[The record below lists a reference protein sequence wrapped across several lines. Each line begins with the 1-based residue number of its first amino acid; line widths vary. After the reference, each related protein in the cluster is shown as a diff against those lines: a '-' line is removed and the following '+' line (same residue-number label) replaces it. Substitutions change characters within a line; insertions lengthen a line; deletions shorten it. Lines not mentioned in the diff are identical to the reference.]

1 MFFFKNS
8 SSSYPVYMY
17 KSKRLLLSLCSF
29 FTQNC
34 FFFLRKHFVSHCSRS
49 CQGISH
55 YNKNAAT
62 KLSWMVGKYIQ
73 NIYRGSKYSSYS
85 ICEVLI
91 IFKCIFYCDIYI
103 FHIFNFQIISM
114 VLAQKK
120 ILLYILLST
129 NL

>member
-1 MFFFKNS
+1 MFFLNNS
-8 SSSYPVYMY
+8 SP
-17 KSKRLLLSLCSF
+17 LTQCICINLSVFYCHYVHFSLKIVF
-29 FTQNC
+29 FL
-34 FFFLRKHFVSHCSRS
+34 LRKHFVSHCSRS